1 MFAGLKS
8 VENLSLTLY
17 LHTTFFIPPLTM
29 EYELRLTHQQQTP
42 YQLGKV
48 VLVNRLSVHVTVI
61 FPQPLYVYPFN
72 FIIMPPGKVL
82 NTYISNKHKSSMIK
96 QRRVTHRKSKF
107 GIGISDNF
115 KAFLKKKLLVTP
127 YSTIVGKIL
136 FNSMVVHHFL
146 LNSTDWE

>member
-1 MFAGLKS
+1 M
-8 VENLSLTLY
+8 
-17 LHTTFFIPPLTM
+17 
-29 EYELRLTHQQQTP
+29 
-42 YQLGKV
+42 
-48 VLVNRLSVHVTVI
+48 LVNRLSVHVTVI

-82 NTYISNKHKSSMIK
+82 NICISTKHKLSMIK
-96 QRRVTHRKSKF
+96 QRRVTYRKSKF
-107 GIGISDNF
+107 GIEILDNF
-115 KAFLKKKLLVTP
+115 KALMEKKLLITP